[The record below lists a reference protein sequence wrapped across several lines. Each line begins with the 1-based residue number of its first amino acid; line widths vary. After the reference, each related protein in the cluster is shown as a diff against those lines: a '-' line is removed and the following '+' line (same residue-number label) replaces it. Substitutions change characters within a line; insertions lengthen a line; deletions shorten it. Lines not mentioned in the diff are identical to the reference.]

1 MVLLTTADRTE
12 ETSVPAENG
21 GTKVS
26 AGFVRQRT
34 LKSPGTLTGIGLH
47 SGAPVT
53 MTLHPAAADHGILFR
68 RSDVAGDG
76 ADILA
81 RWDRVA
87 DTRLCSALGNE
98 QGVSVGTVEHLMAA
112 LAGCGIDNALVEL
125 DGPEVPVMDGSSK
138 AFVDLIRGAG
148 VVELDAPRRVIRV
161 LKAVSVEQGQAR
173 AELAPAPVFSLDFE
187 IDFASGAIRRQHL
200 RLGVVNGA
208 FCKELADARTF
219 GFLHEVE
226 YMRKNG
232 LARGGSLD
240 NAIVIDG
247 DKVMNAEGLR
257 HQDEFVRHKA
267 LDAVGDL
274 YLAGSQIIGAYRG
287 RRAGHAVNNA
297 LLQALFAD
305 PDAWCYDV
313 LTGAEKK
320 TAMDGGIKADAAD

>member
-1 MVLLTTADRTE
+1 MVDLMFM
-12 ETSVPAENG
+12 V
-21 GTKVS
+21 
-26 AGFVRQRT
+26 FC
-34 LKSPGTLTGIGLH
+34 
-47 SGAPVT
+47 
-53 MTLHPAAADHGILFR
+53 
-68 RSDVAGDG
+68 
-76 ADILA
+76 
-81 RWDRVA
+81 W
-87 DTRLCSALGNE
+87 ALGVFT
-98 QGVSVGTVEHLMAA
+98 GLGLGSVIG
-112 LAGCGIDNALVEL
+112 
-125 DGPEVPVMDGSSK
+125 
-138 AFVDLIRGAG
+138 
-148 VVELDAPRRVIRV
+148 
-161 LKAVSVEQGQAR
+161 GQREAR

>member
-12 ETSVPAENG
+12 EASVSADNG
-21 GTKVS
+21 EAKAS

-53 MTLHPAAADHGILFR
+53 MTLHPATADHGILFR
-68 RSDVAGDG
+68 RSDVDGDG

-81 RWDRVA
+81 RWDRVT
-87 DTRLCSALGNE
+87 DTRLCSALGNDE
-98 QGVSVGTVEHLMAA
+98 GVSVGTVEHLMAA

-125 DGPEVPVMDGSSK
+125 DGPEVPVMDGSAK
-138 AFVDLIRGAG
+138 AFVDLIRAAG
-148 VVELDAPRRVIRV
+148 VVELSAPRRVIRV

-247 DKVMNAEGLR
+247 DRVMNAEGLR

-320 TAMDGGIKADAAD
+320 TAMDGGIKAGAAD

>member
-1 MVLLTTADRTE
+1 MVLQTTADRID
-12 ETSVPAENG
+12 ET
-21 GTKVS
+21 TVS
-26 AGFVRQRT
+26 SGRRSAQAGAGAVRQRT
-34 LKSPGTLTGIGLH
+34 LRTPGTVKGIGLH

-68 RSDVAGDG
+68 RGDVDGAG

-87 DTRLCSALGNE
+87 DTRLCSALANDA
-98 QGVSVGTVEHLMAA
+98 GVTVGTVEHLMAA
-112 LAGCGIDNALVEL
+112 LAGCGIDNVVVEL

-138 AFVDLIRGAG
+138 AFVDLIRTAG
-148 VVELDAPRRVIRV
+148 VVDQNAPRRVIRV
-161 LKAVSVEQGQAR
+161 LKRISVEQGQAR

-187 IDFASGAIRRQHL
+187 IDFASDAIRRQHL

-247 DKVMNAEGLR
+247 DRVINEEGLR

-287 RRAGHAVNNA
+287 HRAGHAVNNA
-297 LLQALFAD
+297 LLHALFAD
-305 PDAWCYDV
+305 PDAWCYDI
-313 LTGAEKK
+313 LSGAERK
-320 TAMDGGIKADAAD
+320 TAMDGGIKAVAAD